1 MLICESERL
10 RLRELVPQSDA
21 DFILR
26 LLNDPSFL
34 ANIGD
39 RGVRTRAEAERY
51 IETGPVAC
59 YERFGYGL
67 LAVELKHSGVPIGLC
82 GLLKRTWLMLPDIGF
97 AYLPEFWGK
106 GYAFEAASAVLSW
119 ARDHRDITEL
129 CAITAPDNRGSIR
142 VLEKLGF
149 AFERVVRSPE
159 GQQSRLF
166 RCSIP
171 PVSRTRR

>member
-10 RLRELVPQSDA
+10 RLRELIPQSDA

-26 LLNDPSFL
+26 LLNDPAFL

-39 RGVRTRAEAERY
+39 RGVRTHAEAERY
-51 IETGPVAC
+51 IETGPMAS

-97 AYLPEFWGK
+97 AYLPEFRGQ
-106 GYAFEAASAVLSW
+106 GYALEAASAMLAW
-119 ARDHRDITEL
+119 ARDHRDITEVS
-129 CAITAPDNRGSIR
+129 AITAPDNRGSIR

-149 AFERVVRSPE
+149 TFEHFVRSPE
-159 GQQSRLF
+159 GQESRLF
-166 RCSIP
+166 RCSVP
-171 PVSRTRR
+171 PVPRMQG